1 MTLGTILTPGLA
13 LASIQANGHY
23 ELRVIPS
30 AKKRGQPEQCAQRGC
45 VSVMVKSY
53 DSHATDAHLHLNLT
67 VQEHWGQMCLF
78 VHYFDCV
85 WS

>member
-13 LASIQANGHY
+13 RASIQANGHY
-23 ELRVIPS
+23 QLRG
-30 AKKRGQPEQCAQRGC
+30 GQPEQCAQRGC
-45 VSVMVKSY
+45 VSMMVKSY

-78 VHYFDCV
+78 VHSFDCV